1 MAKSKSKSKEVELSS
16 KIGMLTKKKNRYKT
30 KLIALRQHAQ
40 VQDQTIMQLSQK
52 FSGIESAAD
61 TVRNEKESLQK

>member
-1 MAKSKSKSKEVELSS
+1 
-16 KIGMLTKKKNRYKT
+16 MLTKKKNRYKT

-40 VQDQTIMQLSQK
+40 VQDQTIMQLNQK
-52 FSGIESAAD
+52 YSGIESAAD